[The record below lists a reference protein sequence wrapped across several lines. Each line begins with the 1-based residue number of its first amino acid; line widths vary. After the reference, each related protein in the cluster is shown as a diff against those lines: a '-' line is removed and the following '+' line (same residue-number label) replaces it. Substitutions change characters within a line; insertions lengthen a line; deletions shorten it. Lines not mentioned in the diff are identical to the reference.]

1 MLNIV
6 LFIVVLGLS
15 YGNVAKGVSKSVSL
29 STRQKVTMDYAILG
43 VAGGCAE
50 TIACKL
56 LQEGKKSLQFLTVHL
71 VAPYCRK
78 MKVSLR
84 RGGYRF
90 GHHTSGRGI
99 QGPYELEECL

>member
-56 LQEGKKSLQFLTVHL
+56 LQEGKKVTTILDRPPCSPLLSKNEGVYVAEDIDLDIIPL
-71 VAPYCRK
+71 VGDPGA
-78 MKVSLR
+78 L
-84 RGGYRF
+84 
-90 GHHTSGRGI
+90 
-99 QGPYELEECL
+99 